1 MLAYVLAFLVITAG
15 VALVWARRR
24 RGRTDGPDSPP
35 GLTTTKRFFGGWIVL
50 VVAGFVAVAILFI
63 VVFIGYA
70 NQTGD
75 LLKELDGCVNC

>member
-1 MLAYVLAFLVITAG
+1 MLAYVLAFLVVTAG

-24 RGRTDGPDSPP
+24 RGRTDPDRSP

-50 VVAGFVAVAILFI
+50 VVAGFVAVAILVMVIF
-63 VVFIGYA
+63 VHYA
-70 NQTGD
+70 NQTGG

>member
-1 MLAYVLAFLVITAG
+1 MLAYILAFLVITAG

-24 RGRTDGPDSPP
+24 RGRTDPDSSP
-35 GLTTTKRFFGGWIVL
+35 GLATTKRFFGGWIVL
-50 VVAGFVAVAILFI
+50 VVAGFVAVAFLFI